1 MTDTNPA
8 PASKTSQPYWVQQ
21 IDRLN
26 VPETPP
32 EVLNLN
38 VAGRRAAGPIQG
50 FGQLWQKTF
59 RIRLEGVDVSPPEVI
74 AEWKAE
80 LPRFKPVEKR
90 FYPSPVG
97 IAPGEVVLIN
107 AWTPAGPI
115 ATGVVVVYANDELFT
130 LMTPQGHPEAG
141 WATMCA
147 YVEDGVTV
155 AQVQTQGRASDPLY
169 DLAFRLMGSRLQDYI
184 WEHVLIEL
192 AAHFGVKGQP
202 VEIDRQLLAS
212 KVQWR
217 RAGNIWYN
225 AQIRTLLHKLAAPLR
240 WLQQW
245 FNGARKR

>member
-1 MTDTNPA
+1 MA
-8 PASKTSQPYWVQQ
+8 EIHSAQKKSSQPYWVQE

-26 VPETPP
+26 APEAPP
-32 EVLNLN
+32 EAINLN
-38 VAGRRAAGPIQG
+38 VEGRRAVGPLQG

-59 RIRLEGVDVSPPEVI
+59 RIRLENVDVTPTEVI

-90 FYPSPVG
+90 FFPSPGG

-115 ATGVVVVYANDELFT
+115 ATGVVVVYSNDELFT

-141 WATMCA
+141 WATMST

-169 DLAFRLMGSRLQDYI
+169 ELAFRVMGSRLQDYI

-192 AAHFGVKGQP
+192 AAHFGVKGQS

-212 KVQWR
+212 RVQWC

-225 AQIRTLLHKLAAPLR
+225 AQIRTLLYKLTAPLR
-240 WLQQW
+240 WVRRQLKIGQKQ
-245 FNGARKR
+245 